1 MAELK
6 ARRPTCQGRPCY
18 LQCTGELPQKVKGK
32 TLIPGKRYCAGD
44 KRIRTFRSGD
54 PKVHVPS
61 WCPLQKTPPVLRIYC
76 IKNSLAWMMR
86 EMFRRDGKNFPPSDT
101 DYAMRYEGVS
111 PLTAV
116 QFQKGLSET
125 DAQELLKVEVHR
137 DEVIEIDDGLT
148 PYCFHLPIDGGR
160 PKLIYFKGER
170 ARENPLEE
178 PDNDEGWPQTD
189 PPAGDC
195 L

>member
-1 MAELK
+1 MVELK
-6 ARRPTCQGRPCY
+6 AHRPTCQGRPCY

-54 PKVHVPS
+54 PKAHVPS
-61 WCPLQKTPPVLRIYC
+61 WCPLRKTPPVLRIYC

-86 EMFRRDGKNFPPSDT
+86 EMFHRDGKDFPPSDT
-101 DYAMRYEGVS
+101 DYAMRYEGTS

-116 QFQKGLSET
+116 QFQKELRSA
-125 DAQELLKVEVHR
+125 DVQELLKVEVHR

-148 PYCFHLPIDGGR
+148 PYCFHLPIDGGQ
-160 PKLIYFKGER
+160 PELLFFNGKR
-170 ARENPLEE
+170 ARLNRLESPE
-178 PDNDEGWPQTD
+178 D
-189 PPAGDC
+189 ADC
-195 L
+195 EEETE